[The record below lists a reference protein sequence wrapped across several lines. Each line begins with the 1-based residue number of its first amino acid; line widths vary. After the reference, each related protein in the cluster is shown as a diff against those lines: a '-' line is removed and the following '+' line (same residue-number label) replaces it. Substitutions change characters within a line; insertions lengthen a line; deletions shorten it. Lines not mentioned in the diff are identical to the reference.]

1 MGSTRKGKKIM
12 DENVNS
18 NGSLNSTENMGEVKT
33 DSDSSTQAQAAA
45 DNADATGSSVQN
57 DSSSIEKLIQ
67 SAVDRATNKLG
78 NENKSLRKQLDEL
91 VKKQLT
97 DEERVELER
106 KQERESFEQ
115 EKAQFL
121 EEKHRLF
128 AINKLSE
135 ADIKV
140 TSDKLPGL
148 VSLVTGG
155 DEETI
160 SQNVKALSDVI
171 NLIVAAKVEE
181 TFKENG
187 RSPSGAGGDGGQK
200 ENKNK
205 GEIFAEKLG
214 KERVEQEK
222 KARAILDKFTGR

>member
-12 DENVNS
+12 DENANS
-18 NGSLNSTENMGEVKT
+18 NDSLNGAENMGEVKT
-33 DSDSSTQAQAAA
+33 DSDSGTQAKAAA
-45 DNADATGSSVQN
+45 DNADAKGSSVQN
-57 DSSSIEKLIQ
+57 DSSIEKLIQ

-140 TSDKLPGL
+140 ASDKLPGL
-148 VSLVTGG
+148 VSLVTGD

-181 TFKENG
+181 IFKENG
-187 RSPSGAGGDGGQK
+187 RSPMGAGGDGDQ
-200 ENKNK
+200 NKNK

-214 KERVEQEK
+214 KERAEQEK